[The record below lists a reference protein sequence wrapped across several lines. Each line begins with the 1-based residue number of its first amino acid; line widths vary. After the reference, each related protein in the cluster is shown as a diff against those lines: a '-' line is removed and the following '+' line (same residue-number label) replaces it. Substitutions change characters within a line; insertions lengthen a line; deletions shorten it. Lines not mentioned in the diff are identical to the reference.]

1 MAAGSIISC
10 LDHPSL
16 PRKLRFHN
24 CSSTEGNCRGE
35 TVKRQE
41 AFIKGKGDESLKHH
55 VSAIIDDDFWQVV
68 KEEKLQEGDFHVESS
83 MSFGNSH
90 WCRPT
95 PRDEY
100 RTMETDEDQSISPT
114 PHRSTEEVAETVKRQ
129 EAIIKGKG
137 DESLKHHVSVIIDY
151 DFWQVVKEEKLQE
164 GDFQV
169 EGSMS
174 FGSLHWCRPTPRDE
188 YQTMETDEDLSISP
202 TPHRSTE
209 EADSTDDRHDPTSVD
224 RRPPLTYRV
233 RLPKIDVAHLN
244 SICNP
249 SQPSE
254 NIAYN
259 FSQHSDDAPKSMQ
272 VNQTSERNLEEK
284 EGKETKETEQDIHR
298 IFNQIR
304 EKMKQMITLKKKS
317 DSGKFAVP
325 CLQKGIEFPCAMCDK
340 GSSVSILPKVMA
352 YHLGLKIEPSE
363 DSFTFVDHSTK
374 NSQGIIRDL

>member
-1 MAAGSIISC
+1 
-10 LDHPSL
+10 
-16 PRKLRFHN
+16 
-24 CSSTEGNCRGE
+24 
-35 TVKRQE
+35 
-41 AFIKGKGDESLKHH
+41 
-55 VSAIIDDDFWQVV
+55 
-68 KEEKLQEGDFHVESS
+68 

-114 PHRSTEEVAETVKRQ
+114 QHRSTEEVAETVKRQ

-174 FGSLHWCRPTPRDE
+174 FGSSHWILTQEAFAAKHPHPPKPLRIKKSDIDRHHE
-188 YQTMETDEDLSISP
+188 LATD
-202 TPHRSTE
+202 RQ
-209 EADSTDDRHDPTSVD
+209 ADSTDDRHDPTSVD

-284 EGKETKETEQDIHR
+284 EGKGSQASKERINEKEMDSFTKRVLR
-298 IFNQIR
+298 IPLDNR
-304 EKMKQMITLKKKS
+304 LRRLTLPTCL
-317 DSGKFAVP
+317 P

-340 GSSVSILPKVMA
+340 GSSVSILPKPRA
-352 YHLGLKIEPSE
+352 SIDYHHGDPISRQGDYSISSWADESHHESFAVDTTLPEIQSDEYDEDYHKEKIIEYHGLTIDDRGLLHTSLAGW
-363 DSFTFVDHSTK
+363 DVNID
-374 NSQGIIRDL
+374 R